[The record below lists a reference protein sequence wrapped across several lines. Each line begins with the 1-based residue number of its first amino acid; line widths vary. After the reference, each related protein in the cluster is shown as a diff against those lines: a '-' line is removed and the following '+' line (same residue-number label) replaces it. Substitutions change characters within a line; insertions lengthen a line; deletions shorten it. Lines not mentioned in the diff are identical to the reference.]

1 MVDSEII
8 ILESD
13 DPPARSTPM
22 YSKTKRQTLEDESL
36 MRTADSSDLIVMPT
50 PLKHQGSDSVFGDNI
65 SKTVI
70 VISDSEVTDG
80 R

>member
-22 YSKTKRQTLEDESL
+22 FSKTKRQTLEDESL

-50 PLKHQGSDSVFGDNI
+50 PLKYQNSDNI
-65 SKTVI
+65 SETVI
-70 VISDSEVTDG
+70 VISDSEETDG